1 MDISKYLII
10 PIVTVSSLQCGH
22 KHTPSNN
29 MGALKSTDTALIL
42 KTEEA
47 NPLKGKPIT
56 AKQLII
62 PGKSI
67 GQTKVDESME
77 TVFERFGRPDS
88 SDAAM
93 GSSRAVWYDNH
104 NKAGYKT
111 SIFARHNYNGNNE
124 VFQHIRKI
132 LVTSP
137 YFRTT
142 EGIGCG
148 STLSQIRKYY
158 TLKQGNSYK
167 QNGKP
172 IDVYNDVAKGISFEI
187 DPAFDKCVAVLVHKP
202 NDEGSA
208 NINMH

>member
-10 PIVTVSSLQCGH
+10 PILTVSSLQCGH
-22 KHTPSNN
+22 KPTAPNN

-47 NPLKGKPIT
+47 NPLKGKSIT
-56 AKQLII
+56 AKQLVI

-67 GQTKVDESME
+67 GQAKVNESME
-77 TVFERFGRPDS
+77 DVFNTLGRPDS

-93 GSSRAVWYDNH
+93 GSSLAVWYDNH

-111 SIFARHNYNGNNE
+111 SIFARHNYNGDNE
-124 VFQHIRKI
+124 ELQHVRKI

-137 YFRTT
+137 YFRTA
-142 EGIGCG
+142 ESIGCG

-158 TLKQGNSYK
+158 TLKKVNSYK
-167 QNGKP
+167 EKGQP
-172 IDVYNDVAKGISFEI
+172 IDVYSDVAKGISFEI
-187 DPAFDKCVAVLVHKP
+187 DSGLDKCVAVLVHKP

>member
-10 PIVTVSSLQCGH
+10 PIITVSSLSCRH
-22 KHTPSNN
+22 KPAPSNN

-77 TVFERFGRPDS
+77 TVFNRLGRPDS

-93 GSSRAVWYDNH
+93 GSSRAVWYENH
-104 NKAGYKT
+104 NKI
-111 SIFARHNYNGNNE
+111 SVFARPNYNGNNE
-124 VFQHIRKI
+124 VFQHVRKI

-137 YFRTT
+137 YFRTA

-158 TLKQGNSYK
+158 TLKQGSSYK
-167 QNGKP
+167 ENGKP

-187 DPAFDKCVAVLVHKP
+187 DPALDKCIAVLVHKP

>member
-1 MDISKYLII
+1 MDILKYLVI
-10 PIVTVSSLQCGH
+10 PLIAVSALACKH
-22 KHTPSNN
+22 KPAPADNIK
-29 MGALKSTDTALIL
+29 ALKSADTALIM

-93 GSSRAVWYDNH
+93 GSSLAVWYADH
-104 NKAGYKT
+104 DKGGYKT
-111 SIFARHNYNGNNE
+111 SIFSHHNYNGDNE
-124 VFQHIRKI
+124 IFQHVRKI

-137 YFRTT
+137 YFRTA
-142 EGIGCG
+142 ESIGCG
-148 STLSQIRKYY
+148 STLSQISKYY
-158 TLKQGNSYK
+158 TLKKGNGYK
-167 QNGKP
+167 EKGKP
-172 IDVYNDVAKGISFEI
+172 VDVYSDAAKGISFEI
-187 DPAFDKCVAVLVHKP
+187 DAGLDKCVGIVVYKP
-202 NDEGSA
+202 NDEGSTY
-208 NINMH
+208 INMH

>member
-10 PIVTVSSLQCGH
+10 PIVAVSSLQCRQ
-22 KHTPSNN
+22 KPAPPKN
-29 MGALKSTDTALIL
+29 MGVLKSTDTALIL

-67 GQTKVDESME
+67 GQTKVNESME
-77 TVFERFGRPDS
+77 TIFERFGRPDS
-88 SDAAM
+88 ADAAM
-93 GSSRAVWYDNH
+93 GSSLAVWYENH
-104 NKAGYKT
+104 SKAGYKT

-124 VFQHIRKI
+124 VFQHARKI
-132 LVTSP
+132 RVTSP
-137 YFRTT
+137 YFRTA

-158 TLKQGNSYK
+158 TLKQVNSYK
-167 QNGKP
+167 EKGKP
-172 IDVYNDVAKGISFEI
+172 IDVYSDVAKGISFDI
-187 DPAFDKCVAVLVHKP
+187 DPALDKCIAILVHKS

-208 NINMH
+208 NITMH

>member
-10 PIVTVSSLQCGH
+10 SIITLSFLSCRH
-22 KHTPSNN
+22 KTAPPNN
-29 MGALKSTDTALIL
+29 MGALKSTDTTLIL

-47 NPLKGKPIT
+47 NPLKGKAIT
-56 AKQLII
+56 AKQLIV

-88 SDAAM
+88 ADAAM
-93 GSSRAVWYDNH
+93 GSSLAVWYDNH

-124 VFQHIRKI
+124 VFQHARKI

-137 YFRTT
+137 YFRTA

-148 STLSQIRKYY
+148 NTLSQIRKYY
-158 TLKQGNSYK
+158 TLKQGSSYK
-167 QNGKP
+167 EKGKP
-172 IDVYNDVAKGISFEI
+172 IVVYSDVAKGIAFEI
-187 DPAFDKCVAVLVHKP
+187 DPTLDKCIAVLVHKP